1 MFNVNYENKNNI
13 VMIRL
18 SGELMIENV
27 TQLKV
32 EFNEYKTNYKYF
44 IFDFK
49 DVTMIDSSGLGY
61 IVYCLKKSREKNG
74 DIKIQHL
81 VDQAKLIFEITRVN
95 SILEIYTDEEQ
106 AIKSIEDMEN
116 SDESN
121 NSNSNELIS

>member
-13 VMIRL
+13 VMVRL

-32 EFNEYKTNYKYF
+32 EFNEYKTHYKYF

-49 DVTMIDSSGLGY
+49 NVTMIDSSGLGY
-61 IVYCLKKSREKNG
+61 IVYCLKKVREKNG
-74 DIKIQHL
+74 DVKIQHL

-95 SILEIYTDEEQ
+95 SILDIYTNEEQ

-121 NSNSNELIS
+121 DSNSNELIS

>member
-13 VMIRL
+13 VMVRL

-27 TQLKV
+27 AQLKI

-49 DVTMIDSSGLGY
+49 EVTMIDSSGLGY
-61 IVYCLKKSREKNG
+61 IVYCLKKLREKNG
-74 DIKIQHL
+74 DAKIQHL

-95 SILEIYTDEEQ
+95 SILDIYENEDQ
-106 AIKSIEDMEN
+106 AIRSIEDMEN

-121 NSNSNELIS
+121 DSHSNELIS

>member
-1 MFNVNYENKNNI
+1 MFNVNYENKDNI
-13 VMIRL
+13 VMVRL

-27 TQLKV
+27 AQLKI

-49 DVTMIDSSGLGY
+49 EVTMIDSSGLGY
-61 IVYCLKKSREKNG
+61 IVYCLKKLREKNG
-74 DIKIQHL
+74 DAKIQHL

-95 SILEIYTDEEQ
+95 SILDIYENEDQ
-106 AIKSIEDMEN
+106 AIRSIEDMEN

-121 NSNSNELIS
+121 DSHSNELIS